1 MAQNAVT
8 AMPGLQKAVL
18 RVYKENSTQDITCMF
33 NPAQYSVRESTGY
46 AKKKGVGQNDSKP
59 QYTGGNTSS
68 MSFTIYYDTTDNMG
82 QLADD
87 VKGQSVMSYVQAIN
101 ALIQMEDD
109 QHKPPEVEFIW
120 GDFSYKGVLSSLN
133 KEFSYFDT
141 GGKPLRAKLDLTITG
156 VPKVSSALA
165 NPKNSPDRTKYR
177 TVQEGMSLWKLAWDE
192 YRDCERWKDI
202 ARFNGLMNP
211 LDIKPGQ
218 VLKLPALESF

>member
-1 MAQNAVT
+1 MADTST
-8 AMPGLQKAVL
+8 ALPGLQKAVL
-18 RVYKENSTQDITCMF
+18 RVYKENSTEDIKCMF

-46 AKKKGVGQNDSKP
+46 SSKKGVSQNDTIP

-87 VKGQSVMSYVQAIN
+87 VKGQSVMSYVQAISD
-101 ALIQMEDD
+101 LIKVEGDL
-109 QHKPPEVEFIW
+109 HKPPEVEFIW

-141 GGKPLRAKLDLTITG
+141 GGKPLRAKLDLTITY
-156 VPKVSSALA
+156 VPKVPSTVATPS
-165 NPKNSPDRTKYR
+165 NSPDRTKYR
-177 TVQEGMSLWKLAWDE
+177 TVQEGMNLWKLAWDE

-202 ARFNGLMNP
+202 AMFNGLMNP

-218 VLKLPALESF
+218 VLKLPALESV